1 MELKTPNYYSIS
13 PSKTGATTAYYGY
26 NLAFH
31 DMQATETV
39 PAELTATD
47 YLLNYDKAKVNNDN
61 SRTYTPISHNIK
73 FGILDNKAYLKGL
86 STKAPDAWIV
96 GDVEGN
102 KITFET
108 PQALTSD
115 GEIIMLSWDI
125 TAGTSGAFLPNIE
138 LNWNAETKELTSVAD
153 NEIMVN
159 SVLVNRSYT
168 YERMA
173 HLSATENTT
182 GIEAVNADAKF
193 NSDAPAYNMAGQR
206 VDANFKGLVIKGGKK
221 VVIK

>member
-1 MELKTPNYYSIS
+1 M
-13 PSKTGATTAYYGY
+13 AYYGY
-26 NLAFH
+26 NLVFH
-31 DMQATETV
+31 DMRATETA
-39 PAELTATD
+39 PAGLTATD

-86 STKAPDAWIV
+86 SADAPEAWIV
-96 GDVEGN
+96 GNVDGN

-125 TAGTSGAFLPNIE
+125 TAGGAFLPNVE
-138 LNWNAETKELTSVAD
+138 LTWNAETKELTSVAD

-159 SVLVNRSYT
+159 SELVNRSYT
-168 YERMA
+168 YERM
-173 HLSATENTT
+173 
-182 GIEAVNADAKF
+182 EA
-193 NSDAPAYNMAGQR
+193 
-206 VDANFKGLVIKGGKK
+206 
-221 VVIK
+221 